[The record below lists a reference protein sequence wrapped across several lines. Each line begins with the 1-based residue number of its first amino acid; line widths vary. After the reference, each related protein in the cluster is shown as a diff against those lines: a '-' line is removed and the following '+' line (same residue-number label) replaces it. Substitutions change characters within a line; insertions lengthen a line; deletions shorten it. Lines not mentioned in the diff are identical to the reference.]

1 MNISEGEDRVSL
13 VNVAVLSH
21 FFAPD
26 ELQRLSGNSL
36 LKQTI
41 EVDLPKLEI
50 IKHSQ
55 DAALA
60 ADREARYD
68 LQRVSELTKN
78 QSVIYH
84 ELADVVAASLN
95 VGSMD
100 LGKPVSFVSWL
111 LDWETWVIAG
121 IAIMAFVSL
130 IISIILGY
138 KVRLLTAA
146 MIMQKSSV
154 IAAQTDRS
162 VIRLSYFSSST
173 TKNGIENLTS
183 SSAENIKSYS
193 AIEITTLTLLI
204 IVIACVLIY
213 LWRRY
218 KQRNHFYF
226 CIEIGNEKTFER
238 LKCIRLTG
246 SENLYLFM
254 ATNFI
259 KSINIRWGI
268 RPNIVIVWPTFCV
281 KHTTLNNIYS
291 FNGRVSVSLVTA
303 WRIHKIIRNKN
314 SFYALPLVERVG
326 KYRDVN
332 LVSDANEACNSR
344 NVVGPGTETESVS
357 ENKNKGTASAPIMAV
372 SMLSLSDS
380 EATSNMR
387 SKNFVV

>member
-1 MNISEGEDRVSL
+1 M
-13 VNVAVLSH
+13 
-21 FFAPD
+21 
-26 ELQRLSGNSL
+26 
-36 LKQTI
+36 
-41 EVDLPKLEI
+41 
-50 IKHSQ
+50 
-55 DAALA
+55 
-60 ADREARYD
+60 
-68 LQRVSELTKN
+68 
-78 QSVIYH
+78 
-84 ELADVVAASLN
+84 
-95 VGSMD
+95 
-100 LGKPVSFVSWL
+100 SFVSWL

-259 KSINIRWGI
+259 KSINIIWGI

-380 EATSNMR
+380 DATSNMR